1 MAINFLNNLNFNS
14 IQVENIVI
22 ENFASNV
29 LAGTGVSG
37 QIYWNT
43 TTEGLYGWD
52 GTAAAWIPI
61 GTQADVL
68 TFAGGTGTGTVDLN
82 AQTFTVGGTS
92 NEIKTSG
99 AGQTL
104 TISLADGAFNATPGA
119 GSNLELPNGTVAIT
133 QSAGDDTT
141 KVATTAYVATAVAAS
156 DTLAEVL
163 AVGNTTGG
171 TDLAVS
177 AGDDITFTDTSKA
190 IFGTSADGLEIY
202 HDGSNSYIKDSG
214 TGDLYVE
221 ASANFYVRNN
231 TNGEVWIQGSDSGV
245 SLRYQDAQKLITK
258 TGGIDI
264 TGGIYDKDDS
274 LGSAGQYLTNS
285 TGTEIVWATLP
296 TYDNYDGWF
305 LTGTSAGQVDVIT
318 QADITI
324 SGDGVTAVAGGTG
337 TNLTLTITN
346 TDKGTDQDAFKTF
359 SMSGTNSSGSIV
371 ADTNEDT
378 GILAGTGNQINIV
391 GGTKTATWSLASG
404 SVAGTRLNLTGTPF
418 APTATSGTD
427 TDQIATT
434 AFVQAA
440 MTGLLEFKGGFNANT
455 GILADGSGDDLYTDV
470 ALSIGDYY
478 VVTVAGDFFG
488 NTATPLTPGDS
499 VIVQLDAAAGTA
511 VEADFIVVQSD
522 TDLSTYATVGL
533 GNVNVESDTGI
544 AAGYH
549 GSASGAATGGVL
561 NVTYTTGT
569 ADIALREST
578 ASALGI
584 VSVVEGSGID
594 VAYSNGAATISIDQ
608 SANPSTKLIDLDSA
622 DAWIT
627 RTYAN
632 GITTYDI
639 EVDNANVFDTGV
651 LSANVI
657 GEVQVLNALAFTGAS
672 VGMTVYAEM
681 TRAVSDKLR
690 VAFAGDSTDNYY
702 KVWLTRMA

>member
-1 MAINFLNNLNFNS
+1 MAINFLNSLNFNS

-22 ENFASNV
+22 ENFASDV

-43 TTEGLYGWD
+43 TDEGLYGWD

-92 NEIKTSG
+92 QEIKT
-99 AGQTL
+99 AGTAQTL
-104 TISLADGAFNATPGA
+104 TVSLADGAF
-119 GSNLELPNGTVAIT
+119 GSGNELVLPNGASATT
-133 QSAGDDTT
+133 QTAGDNSI

-163 AVGNTTGG
+163 AVGNTTSGS
-171 TDLAVS
+171 DIAVS
-177 AGDDITFTDTSKA
+177 AGDDITFTA
-190 IFGTSADGLEIY
+190 TSAI
-202 HDGSNSYIKDSG
+202 IDSG
-214 TGDLYVE
+214 
-221 ASANFYVRNN
+221 ASPG
-231 TNGEVWIQGSDSGV
+231 T
-245 SLRYQDAQKLITK
+245 
-258 TGGIDI
+258 
-264 TGGIYDKDDS
+264 
-274 LGSAGQYLTNS
+274 AGQYLSS
-285 TGTEIVWATLP
+285 TGTTIDWIAPPTL
-296 TYDNYDGWF
+296 DNYVDWK
-305 LTGTSAGQVDVIT
+305 LTGTSATQLSVIK
-318 QADITI
+318 QANITI
-324 SGDGVTAVAGGTG
+324 SGDGITAVAGGTG

-346 TDKGTDQDAFKTF
+346 TDKGTDQNFFKTF
-359 SMSGTNSSGSIV
+359 NMSGTNSSGSI
-371 ADTNEDT
+371 AATTNEDT
-378 GILAGTGNQINIV
+378 GILAGTQNQINIV

-404 SVAGTRLNLTGTPF
+404 SDAATRLNLGGTPT
-418 APTATSGTD
+418 APTPASGDDSTR
-427 TDQIATT
+427 IATT

-440 MTGLLEFKGGFNANT
+440 VTGLLEFKGGFNANT
-455 GILADGSGDDLYTDV
+455 GAIVGGGNLTTGAARV
-470 ALSIGDYY
+470 AVAVGDYY

-499 VIVQLDAAAGTA
+499 VIVQTAAVAGA
-511 VEADFIVVQSD
+511 SVEADFIVVQSD

-533 GNVNVESDTGI
+533 GNVNVENDTGI

-549 GSASGAATGGVL
+549 GSTGGAATGGVL

-584 VSVVEGSGID
+584 VSVAGCAGTTVTYANG
-594 VAYSNGAATISIDQ
+594 VATVCADPAN
-608 SANPSTKLIDLDSA
+608 NPSTKLIDLDSA

-639 EVDNANVFDTGV
+639 DVDNANVFDTGV

-681 TRAVSDKLR
+681 TRAVSTKLR